1 MNVARSLRLRT
12 RIVLWYCAAITWA
25 LAVFAAAAF
34 LVMRWSLLAELDHEI
49 QDHLH
54 AAAHTLEH
62 NGPSGRLITPLDRRE
77 PDAPVTWWLVVRR
90 PDGTIFLASPPAGAP
105 PAPARWARETVE
117 VGDETLVVEVGKS
130 ELQVRRRLGQLAVA
144 FLLGLPLAL
153 AGALLPRRFL
163 MTRVLRPLSHMAAH
177 AHRITV
183 ARLGERL
190 AVEQPIDEL
199 GELALAFN
207 EAFARIERSFEE
219 LKRFTA
225 DASHELRTPLTA
237 MRSVGEVALQEDHE
251 PVAYRD
257 AIGSMLEE
265 VDRMTALVEALLTL
279 VRADARGTML
289 PTEPVDLVAL
299 ARAVVG
305 HLSVLAEEK
314 RQLIT
319 IDADDRVI
327 ARAHADVLRQALV
340 NVVHNAI
347 KFAPEDGV
355 VRFEV
360 REGSREATIRIS
372 DSGPGIPAADR
383 SRVFDRFYRV
393 DAARARDSGGFGL
406 GLAIARSA
414 LEAQGGRIELTSPP
428 DCGACFDISLPRN
441 EA

>member
-1 MNVARSLRLRT
+1 MIAARSPRLRT

-25 LAVFAAAAF
+25 LAVFAAVAF
-34 LVMRWSLLAELDHEI
+34 VVIRWSLLAELDHEI

-62 NGPSGRLITPLDRRE
+62 SGPGGRLITPLDRRE
-77 PDAPVTWWLVVRR
+77 PGAPVTWWLVVRR
-90 PDGTIFLASPPAGAP
+90 PDGTVLLSSPPSAP

-117 VGDETLVVEVGKS
+117 VDSETLVVEVGKS
-130 ELQVRRRLGQLAVA
+130 ELQVRRRLGHLAVA

-163 MTRVLRPLSHMAAH
+163 MTRVLRPLSQIAAH

-183 ARLGERL
+183 SRLAERL
-190 AVEQPIDEL
+190 AVEQPVDEL

-207 EAFARIERSFEE
+207 EAFTRIERSFEE

-237 MRSVGEVALQEDHE
+237 MRSVGEVALQEGHT
-251 PVAYRD
+251 PAAYRD

-314 RQLIT
+314 HQAIAV
-319 IDADDRVI
+319 DAEGQVI
-327 ARAHADVLRQALV
+327 ARGHADVLRQALV

-347 KFAPEDGV
+347 KFAPEGGV
-355 VRFEV
+355 VRVEV
-360 REGSREATIRIS
+360 SEGPGEATIRVS
-372 DSGPGIPAADR
+372 DSGPGIPAGAR
-383 SRVFDRFYRV
+383 GRVFDRFYRV

-414 LEAQGGRIELTSPP
+414 VEAQGGRIELTSPP
-428 DCGACFDISLPRN
+428 DCGACFEISLPRG
-441 EA
+441 EP